1 MRTPQRKALAALF
14 FLFGFG
20 IIAWVPRFPEVK
32 QNLHLDNGQFGTLI
46 SASAIG
52 SIVSLLTVGHLVH
65 RFGTRKALTTS
76 ATLLFGSIALIA
88 HLTSTWQFLLAV
100 IALGAGISAFHISV
114 NGQAFHEQAPAGERL
129 IPRMH
134 GFWSAGA
141 LSSAILSGFL
151 TNRVSLAVHLDVLA
165 VIVYVTILV
174 LLRKFDDSLLQGS
187 HEPNSAF
194 SLRSLFSSFTVD
206 WVITLGLTCGTMLE
220 LATGDWSTI
229 FAKEDLH
236 MSAGVSTIPYILI
249 VLAMIIGRL
258 TVHRIT
264 EHIRIERLVRYCT
277 ITGGVTFIVSVT
289 LGAQVSKSSPTLGFV
304 IVAIGMFVT
313 GLGMSFLAPTFM
325 DAANRRS
332 KAPGS
337 VVLGQLG
344 AINTVLVV
352 IMKSIIAW
360 TAQLTSIAMA
370 LMIPAM
376 MLIGVAFTAN
386 ALKKSDL

>member
-1 MRTPQRKALAALF
+1 
-14 FLFGFG
+14 
-20 IIAWVPRFPEVK
+20 
-32 QNLHLDNGQFGTLI
+32 
-46 SASAIG
+46 
-52 SIVSLLTVGHLVH
+52 VSLLTVGHLVH
-65 RFGTRKALTTS
+65 RFGTRKALTAS
-76 ATLLFGSIALIA
+76 ATLLFGAIALIG

-114 NGQAFHEQAPAGERL
+114 NGQAFHEQAPVGERL

-151 TNRVSLAVHLDVLA
+151 VNRVSLALHLDVLA
-165 VIVYVTILV
+165 AIVYVIILF
-174 LLRKFDDSLLQGS
+174 LLRKFDDSLLRGN
-187 HEPNSAF
+187 HEPKTVF
-194 SLRSLFSSFTVD
+194 TLGKWFSSFTVD
-206 WVITLGLTCGTMLE
+206 WVITIGLTCGTMLE
-220 LATGDWSTI
+220 FATGDWSTI

-249 VLAMIIGRL
+249 VFAMIIGRL
-258 TVHRIT
+258 NVHRIT
-264 EHIRIERLVRYCT
+264 EYVGIEHLVRRCA
-277 ITGGVTFIVSVT
+277 IGGGATFIVSVT
-289 LGAQVSKSSPTLGFV
+289 LGVQVSKSSPTLGFV

-313 GLGMSFLAPTFM
+313 GLGLSFLAPTFM

-344 AINTVLVV
+344 AINTLFSFALKGV
-352 IMKSIIAW
+352 IAW
-360 TAQLTSIAMA
+360 TAQLTSIAIA
-370 LMIPAM
+370 LMIPAV

-386 ALKKSDL
+386 AVKKNDI